1 MKISF
6 ADIYEKAIGLF
17 DDPQITEAYHSS
29 TIRFQKLMYT
39 YLQNGISLFN
49 NPLDITMQLSNFTR
63 PKGITETF
71 ESIAEETTFSLDPNF
86 PLAEDCFY
94 EYIVD
99 GEAVSGELDKQ
110 QRTVTFS
117 KSGSSYSFEQYYP
130 GEFNVDLSVV
140 GGGDTQRMAMVSVKD
155 ILARTLI
162 RAWSEE
168 KRNFLLD
175 IQNILNDTDFKVHP
189 ASAALRSKN
198 LWVDQLENETAELS
212 NKLGWLIK
220 FSKARGG

>member
-17 DDPQITEAYHSS
+17 DDPRLTEAYKES

-39 YLQNGISLFN
+39 YLQNSISLFN
-49 NPLDITMQLSNFTR
+49 NPLEIAIQLSNYTP

-71 ESIAEETTFSLDPNF
+71 EASEAESVFVIDDNFELTPNSS
-86 PLAEDCFY
+86 Y
-94 EYIVD
+94 EFIVD
-99 GEAVSGELDKQ
+99 NKIIEGIVDEVDRS
-110 QRTVTFS
+110 VTFS
-117 KSGSSYSFEQYYP
+117 ESGKSYSFEQYFP
-130 GEFNVDLSVV
+130 GEFDVNLGSLGDV
-140 GGGDTQRMAMVSVKD
+140 GTQRMALVSIRD
-155 ILARTLI
+155 IMARLLV

-175 IQNILNDTDFKVHP
+175 IQNILNDTDFRLHP
-189 ASAALRSKN
+189 ASSALRSKN
-198 LWVDQLENETAELS
+198 LWVEQLENETAELS
-212 NKLGWLIK
+212 NKLAWLIK

>member
-29 TIRFQKLMYT
+29 TIHFQKLMYT

-49 NPLDITMQLSNFTR
+49 NPLDISMQLSNFTQ
-63 PKGITETF
+63 PKGIMETF
-71 ESIAEETTFSLDPNF
+71 ESSTDETVFTLDENF
-86 PLAEDCFY
+86 QLTEDSFY
-94 EYIVD
+94 EFVVD
-99 GEAVSGELDKQ
+99 GKIVSGELNKLE
-110 QRTVTFS
+110 RTVTFS
-117 KSGSSYSFEQYYP
+117 VGGTSYSFEQYYP
-130 GEFNVDLSVV
+130 GEFDVDLSAV
-140 GGGDTQRMAMVSVKD
+140 GGSNTQRMAAVSIKD

-175 IQNILNDTDFKVHP
+175 IQNILNDTDFNVHP

>member
-17 DDPQITEAYHSS
+17 DDPRITEAYYSS
-29 TIRFQKLMYT
+29 IVDFQKMMYT

-49 NPLDITMQLSNFTR
+49 NPLDIAIQLSNFTL
-63 PKGITETF
+63 PKGTLETF
-71 ESIAEETTFSLDPNF
+71 ETSENQQVFSLDESF
-86 PLAEDCFY
+86 LILDGSVY
-94 EYIVD
+94 EYKVD
-99 GEAVSGELDKQ
+99 GKKSKGEFNKEERIVSFLE
-110 QRTVTFS
+110 
-117 KSGSSYSFEQYYP
+117 SGNIYTFEQYFP
-130 GEFNVDLSVV
+130 GEFNINLSSLGGEKIQRVAVV
-140 GGGDTQRMAMVSVKD
+140 SIKD

-189 ASAALRSKN
+189 ASAALRSKSI
-198 LWVDQLENETAELS
+198 WVEQLENETAELS
-212 NKLGWLIK
+212 NKLAWLIK
-220 FSKARGG
+220 FSKVKGG

>member
-29 TIRFQKLMYT
+29 TIHFQKLMYT

-49 NPLDITMQLSNFTR
+49 NPLDITVQLSNFVV
-63 PKGITETF
+63 PKGTTETF
-71 ESIAEETTFSLDPNF
+71 ESSTEETTFTLDPAF
-86 PLAEDCFY
+86 ELTEGSFY
-94 EYIVD
+94 EYVVD
-99 GEAVSGELDKQ
+99 GKIVPGELDAVN
-110 QRTVTFS
+110 RTVTFS
-117 KSGSSYSFEQYYP
+117 VAGSSYSFEQYYP
-130 GEFNVDLSVV
+130 GEFNVDLSAV
-140 GGGDTQRMAMVSVKD
+140 GGSSTQRMAAVSVRD